1 MFKTRSDV
9 CHIKTIH
16 ELFVDVNGKLKREKQ
31 QGGRGMAGNI
41 FKKKL
46 QKERPLRLQKLFL
59 PTIPYDRINENNI

>member
-41 FKKKL
+41 LKKKTT
-46 QKERPLRLQKLFL
+46 ERKTFTFAKVIPSYHSLR
-59 PTIPYDRINENNI
+59 